1 MSVLDRIERADARR
15 DNARPAS
22 ETRAILIIADDDEL
36 TQGMRIELEDAGFL
50 VRTARS
56 RSEGLGALHSQGASA
71 IIVDRMANG
80 AEGLMVVE
88 ALRASGRSTPLL
100 AVGASESV
108 EERIAYI
115 RSGADDYL
123 MRPFDFREMTARV
136 EALLRRCRDDRA
148 TVLRVG
154 AIEIDL
160 VSRSARCMGRRVDLL
175 PREFA
180 LLEYLARHPRQ
191 TLSRRQLFEEVWRRK
206 HVSNSNVVDVQVC
219 NLRHKLDPTG
229 ERQFL
234 VSIRGVGFRL
244 EPEGLAGSATRASR
258 YDSEGGHTALF

>member
-1 MSVLDRIERADARR
+1 MSVLDRIERTDARR

-123 MRPFDFREMTARV
+123 MRPFDCREMTARV
-136 EALLRRCRDDRA
+136 EALLRRCRDRA
-148 TVLRVG
+148 TFLEIG
-154 AIEIDL
+154 AIGIDL
-160 VSRSARCMGRRVDLL
+160 MSRTARCMGRRVDLL
-175 PREFA
+175 PREFV
-180 LLEYLARHPRQ
+180 LLEYFMRHPREI
-191 TLSRRQLFEEVWRRK
+191 LSRRQLLEHVWKSRGKART
-206 HVSNSNVVDVQVC
+206 NVVDVQVG
-219 NLRHKLDPTG
+219 NLRRKLDPTG
-229 ERQFL
+229 ERRFI
-234 VSIRGVGFRL
+234 VSVRGAGFRL
-244 EPEGLAGSATRASR
+244 EPDGL
-258 YDSEGGHTALF
+258 D